1 MVLFTMQV
9 HGVKSL
15 DAPSSGS
22 GNKSSSEA
30 ITDQLTCTLPVGCAL
45 QWLQCIPHV
54 NAALSLHMHEYGDT
68 VKAATI
74 AAAAP
79 PKYDANASTTDLQA
93 KGLHIITSSSAGAGI
108 DSEGWQWEASVRK
121 GRNQE
126 GVIAAVINSTVS
138 LKDAAGAHIKVQ
150 VKTNVIV

>member
-1 MVLFTMQV
+1 MLYFALQI

-22 GNKSSSEA
+22 STKSSDA

-54 NAALSLHMHEYGDT
+54 NAALSLHMYEYGKT
-68 VKAATI
+68 VQPAVI

-79 PKYDANASTTDLQA
+79 LKYDANASTADLQSKA
-93 KGLHIITSSSAGAGI
+93 SHSNAHHI
-108 DSEGWQWEASVRK
+108 DSNGWQYESSVRK
-121 GRNQE
+121 GKYQK
-126 GVIAAVINSTVS
+126 GVIAAVVNSTVS
-138 LKDAAGAHIKVQ
+138 LKDAAGANIKIQVQ
-150 VKTNVIV
+150 LQTLIIS